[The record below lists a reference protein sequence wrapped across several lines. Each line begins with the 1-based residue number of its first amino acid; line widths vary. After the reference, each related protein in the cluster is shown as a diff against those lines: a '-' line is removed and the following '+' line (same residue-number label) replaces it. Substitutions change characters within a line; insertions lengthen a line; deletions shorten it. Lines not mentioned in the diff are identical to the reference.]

1 MDDTEITEQDMK
13 RTIDDIIRN
22 QLNLRGDEKILP
34 NVDLVRNYNADSL
47 DIMCIVMN
55 IETEFDLYIK
65 DEECGDLQTVQD
77 IYDFVKIK
85 LQLKRD

>member
-22 QLNLRGDEKILP
+22 QLNLRGDEQILP
-34 NVDLVRNYNADSL
+34 NADLVRNYNADSL